1 MMPYSIH
8 IEMRELDDCKT
19 GKNRELAED
28 LHRYSLFDCSRFL
41 TLQESSGIR
50 GRWFVCMVIVRE

>member
-1 MMPYSIH
+1 MMPHSIH

-28 LHRYSLFDCSRFL
+28 LHHTPCL
-41 TLQESSGIR
+41 TVHAS
-50 GRWFVCMVIVRE
+50 